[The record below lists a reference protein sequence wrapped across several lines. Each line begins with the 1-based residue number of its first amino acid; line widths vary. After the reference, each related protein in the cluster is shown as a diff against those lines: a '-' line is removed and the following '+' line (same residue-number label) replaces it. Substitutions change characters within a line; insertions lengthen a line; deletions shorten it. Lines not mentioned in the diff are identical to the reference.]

1 MDLIMS
7 KVNIKVNCFMK
18 KVWIVLLL
26 IGINLTN
33 AQEADGIHLN
43 SDFLP
48 GTDVTGVTKLEA
60 GLDFPL
66 LNTNKEKLTVG
77 GKIQSISYDYIDE
90 DVPFTT
96 EEIES
101 FKSFSF
107 KLAYQRSLGV
117 NWALKLMGES
127 QVSSNFDENEIKSE
141 DIFFNAMATLQK
153 YNAESNSLWT
163 FGAAYD
169 IKYGLYYPIPVLSYT
184 KRIDESWA
192 YKIGFP
198 DARVKFSLSKNHEFE
213 GFATLNGFTGNIN
226 DGIDVHKIEYSGI
239 LRQTSY
245 LLGLGYNITFL
256 KNFKA
261 SLNGGYSLYNNLQI
275 QDYDNDEVYDFD
287 ASNSFY
293 LNIGLKYKFKNK
305 TSIKKLY

>member
-1 MDLIMS
+1 
-7 KVNIKVNCFMK
+7 MK
-18 KVWIVLLL
+18 KILIVLLL
-26 IGINLTN
+26 IGVNITY
-33 AQEADGIHLN
+33 AQEVDGIYLN
-43 SDFLP
+43 SEFLP

-66 LNTNKEKLTVG
+66 LNTSKEKLTFG
-77 GKIQSISYDYIDE
+77 GKIQSISYDFVDL
-90 DVPFTT
+90 DVPFETD
-96 EEIES
+96 EIES

-107 KLAYQRSLGV
+107 KLAYQRSLSE
-117 NWALKLMGES
+117 NWALKLIAES
-127 QVSSNFDENEIKSE
+127 QVSSNFDDNEIKSN

-153 YNAESNSLWT
+153 YNTKNNTLLT

-169 IKYGLYYPIPVLSYT
+169 IKYGLYYPIPVVSYT

-198 DARVKFSLSKNHEFE
+198 DARVKYSISENHDFE

-226 DGIDVHKIEYSGI
+226 DGVDVHKIEYNGT

-245 LLGLGYNITFL
+245 LLGLGYNISFL

-261 SLNGGYSLYNNLQI
+261 SLSGGYSLYNKLQI
-275 QDYDNDEVYDFD
+275 QDYNNDEVYDFD

-293 LNIGLKYKFKNK
+293 LNLGVKYKFKNK